1 MSDELDRRLKSAVDT
16 RNNLA
21 ALVQKLQ
28 GRLESARDT
37 QAKVEQECRD
47 RGLDP
52 DALDATIDRLQS
64 DYANAVASLE
74 AEIVS
79 AQIALA
85 PFAEESR

>member
-47 RGLDP
+47 KGLDP
-52 DALDATIDRLQS
+52 DGLDATIERLQS
-64 DYANAVASLE
+64 DYATAVASLE
-74 AEIVS
+74 AEIVA